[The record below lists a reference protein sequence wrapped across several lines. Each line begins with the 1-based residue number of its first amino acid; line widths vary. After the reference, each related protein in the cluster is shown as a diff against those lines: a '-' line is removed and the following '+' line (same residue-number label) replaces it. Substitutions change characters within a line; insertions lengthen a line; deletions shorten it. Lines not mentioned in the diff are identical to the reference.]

1 MPILL
6 FIGIGA
12 MIDFG
17 PLSQPVLFLFGAAAQ
32 LGIFVAVSWLHAEF
46 DLSAQHP

>member
-17 PLSQPVLFLFGAAAQ
+17 PLLSNPRMFLFGAASQ
-32 LGIFVAVSWLHAEF
+32 FGIFVAIVVATLLA
-46 DLSAQHP
+46 SA